1 MDDVFIMQ
9 GDQYALP
16 FTLKTRDGALITD
29 EIAKTVVLNLGTLS
43 RKYPGD
49 VTFRNGRWYFP
60 LKQNQTLAMRGAVE
74 PQARV
79 EFANGTVF
87 GGSGDAIDVQKA
99 LNRGIIGDGAK
110 RSAPNRGSVSR
121 QNDAGEVLVTIS
133 AASVEITP
141 YTLPIATD
149 TVLGGVMAV
158 PKTDEMTAEVGVDET
173 GKLWYKP
180 GEGGG
185 SGEQID
191 AKNVM
196 FDSDMVFTEKFGK
209 YTPGAD
215 GLVTIPSDNKSL
227 YDVLMDAYSEDKLP
241 NITQPSMQLTS
252 ATARAYEVGT
262 AVRPAYSA
270 SFSSGKY
277 EYGPDPTGVKAAAWS
292 ASNNVTGEAL
302 ETQSGTFAQYVVADG
317 ANYRISVQ
325 VRYTQGDVP
334 KTVRGNDYPEG
345 TILAGAKSAQSDAIT
360 GFRNA
365 FYGTLA
371 DKSAVLTSD
380 VIRALQQ
387 KSGKAL
393 SNGATFTVNVPV
405 GAESVVIAYP
415 ATLRAVTSI
424 KDVNGLNA
432 DITAAFAESGVN
444 VEGANGYLA
453 MPYRVYRID
462 FAKPNDVANTYS
474 VKI

>member
-1 MDDVFIMQ
+1 MDDVYIMQ

-16 FTLKTRDGALITD
+16 FTLKTRDGTLITD
-29 EIAKTVVLNLGTLS
+29 EMAKTVVLNLGTLS

-49 VTFRNGRWYFP
+49 VTFKGGRWYFP
-60 LKQNQTLAMRGAVE
+60 LKQSQTLAMRGAVE

-99 LNRGIIGDGAK
+99 LNRGVIGGGAK
-110 RSAPNRGSVSR
+110 RGAPNRGSVSS
-121 QNDAGEVLVTIS
+121 QNDSGEVLVTIS

-141 YTLPIATD
+141 YTLPVATD

-158 PKTDEMTAEVGVDET
+158 PKTDEMTGEVGADET

-180 GEGGG
+180 GEGG

-196 FDSDMVFTEKFGK
+196 FDADMVFTEKFGK

-241 NITQPSMQLTS
+241 TITQPSMQLTS

-262 AVRPAYSA
+262 SVKPSYSA
-270 SFSSGKY
+270 SFSPGKY
-277 EYGPDPTGVKAAAWS
+277 EYGPEPTGVKAAAWN
-292 ASNNVTGEAL
+292 ANNNTTGETL
-302 ETQSGTFAQYVVADG
+302 ETQSGMFADYVVADG

-325 VRYTQGDVP
+325 MRYTKGAVP
-334 KTVRGNDYPEG
+334 RTVRGNDYPEG
-345 TILAGAKSAQSDAIT
+345 TIAAGTKSAQSAAIT

-371 DKSAVLTSD
+371 DKSAELSSS

-393 SNGATFTVNVPV
+393 SNGATFTVSVPV
-405 GAESVVIAYP
+405 GAESVVICYP
-415 ATLRAVTSI
+415 ATLREVTSI

-432 DITAAFAESGVN
+432 DITAAFAESSVD

-453 MPYRVYRID
+453 LPYRAYRID
-462 FAKPNDVANTYS
+462 FAKPNDVQNTYS